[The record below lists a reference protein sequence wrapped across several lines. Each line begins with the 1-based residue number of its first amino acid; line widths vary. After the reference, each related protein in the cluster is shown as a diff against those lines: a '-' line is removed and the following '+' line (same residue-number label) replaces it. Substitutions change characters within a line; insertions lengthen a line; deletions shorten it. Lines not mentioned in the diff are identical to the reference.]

1 MRDSGKAGGDAK
13 DFDNSGITQ
22 VSAPAADHDLGPL
35 MAGFSQDFSNLKAEF
50 DRLLGNLSASVHDAT
65 ELTLEHTALYD
76 TAVGELQTSTEQAVA
91 TAQQLAQRCIVLS
104 KELRGTDLLAERT
117 RRLRKSVEA
126 LESQVNRIL

>member
-1 MRDSGKAGGDAK
+1 M
-13 DFDNSGITQ
+13 Q

-76 TAVGELQTSTEQAVA
+76 TAVGELQVRHMHLT
-91 TAQQLAQRCIVLS
+91 QQRHRLYHLHV
-104 KELRGTDLLAERT
+104 T
-117 RRLRKSVEA
+117 RLH
-126 LESQVNRIL
+126 LSQVQA